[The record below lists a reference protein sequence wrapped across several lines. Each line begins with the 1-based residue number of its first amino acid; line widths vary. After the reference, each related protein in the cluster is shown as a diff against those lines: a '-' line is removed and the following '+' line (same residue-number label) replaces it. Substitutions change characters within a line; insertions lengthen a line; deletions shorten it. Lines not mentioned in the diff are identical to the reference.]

1 MLLSSLMAP
10 SFLLLSH
17 VLILFVLVH
26 ASEDLRGNMR
36 EVKVKAGEEVT
47 LECQGPTHAPI
58 EVLKWIRPDLMSDR
72 GLEGY
77 VFFYR
82 DERSH
87 ESYHHQLF
95 VGRVELRDPEM
106 KDGDVSLILRN
117 VSTNDTGR
125 YEGHVSVSNTGRRKR
140 AQSELWCVIKLT
152 VEDSG
157 PTHEETWFRQIAQVL
172 GLEENHLLYVL
183 VSVAVVVILLTGL
196 CCSVIKKYKNRSQNY
211 GPSMRE
217 PEEMAMKAQ
226 DSHSCDSPSHC

>member
-1 MLLSSLMAP
+1 
-10 SFLLLSH
+10 
-17 VLILFVLVH
+17 
-26 ASEDLRGNMR
+26 MR
-36 EVKVKAGEEVT
+36 EVKVKAGEDVT

-106 KDGDVSLILRN
+106 KDRDVSLILRN

-152 VEDSG
+152 VED
-157 PTHEETWFRQIAQVL
+157 P
-172 GLEENHLLYVL
+172 
-183 VSVAVVVILLTGL
+183 
-196 CCSVIKKYKNRSQNY
+196 VIKKYKNRSQNY
-211 GPSMRE
+211 GPSKQE
-217 PEEMAMKAQ
+217 SEEMAMEAQ
-226 DSHSCDSPSHC
+226 DPHSCDSPSHC